1 MSPSLA
7 RLLYDILKVVE
18 STYQVWK
25 ESTSNLVT
33 NYQRYDNASETLR
46 EIKSNDLEH
55 REHLNSTLE
64 KLSATRNKTGHIVV
78 RSATDEQ
85 NDRLNDR
92 LEGTVC

>member
-1 MSPSLA
+1 MSSSLA
-7 RLLYDILKVVE
+7 RLLYDIPKSVE

-25 ESTSNLVT
+25 ESTSKSVA
-33 NYQRYDNASETLR
+33 NYQRYDNASKTLR
-46 EIKSNDLEH
+46 EMKSNVLEH
-55 REHLNSTLE
+55 REHLNNTLE
-64 KLSATRNKTGHIVV
+64 KLGATRNKTGHIVV